1 MQEIIISKKDDDT
14 KLIMLL
20 EDGKLAEYYEDKSSY
35 NRLEGNI
42 YNGKIRNIVPGM
54 QAAFVDIGEGKNTF
68 IQAKDLMPKEDQT
81 KSTRNEVKDIK
92 QIAKVGMNVIVQVKK
107 DANHKKGARVST
119 HINLPGKYIA
129 YMPDADF
136 ITISQKI
143 EDETKKE
150 RLKQFVKERLPRG
163 SGAIIRTAAENIDTK
178 ELETEIKSL
187 VETWKKIKNNSKNN
201 EIKLLYKSDDIVSK
215 IIKDTIGQNIE
226 KITVD
231 TEEEYEEVKEIL
243 AQIPK
248 KDIKIEKVENSLSK
262 YSLNVQIERMSQRKI
277 WLKCGGFITI
287 DKTEALTAI
296 DVNSCKYTGKENQEQ
311 TIYTVNKEATEEI
324 AKQLR
329 LRDIDGIIIIDY
341 IDMTLDE
348 NKKKI
353 IELLKQ
359 NIKKDRSKIQIL
371 EFTKLNLL
379 EITRKHMFS
388 NNNI

>member
-1 MQEIIISKKDDDT
+1 
-14 KLIMLL
+14 
-20 EDGKLAEYYEDKSSY
+20 
-35 NRLEGNI
+35 
-42 YNGKIRNIVPGM
+42 
-54 QAAFVDIGEGKNTF
+54 
-68 IQAKDLMPKEDQT
+68 
-81 KSTRNEVKDIK
+81 
-92 QIAKVGMNVIVQVKK
+92 MNVIVQVKK

-129 YMPDADF
+129 YMPDTDI

-143 EDETKKE
+143 EDNAKREK
-150 RLKQFVKERLPRG
+150 LKQYVKEKLLDNE
-163 SGAIIRTAAENIDTK
+163 GAIIRTSAENVELKEIDN
-178 ELETEIKSL
+178 EIKSL
-187 VETWKKIKNNSKNN
+187 KNTWDNIKKEAQGN
-201 EIKLLYKSDDIVSK
+201 EIKLLYKSDDILTKV
-215 IIKDTIGQNIE
+215 IKDTIGL
-226 KITVD
+226 KIKKVTVD
-231 TEEEYEEVKEIL
+231 TSEDFEKVKQVL
-243 AQIPK
+243 NQLPK
-248 KDIKIEKVENSLSK
+248 NDVSVEKVEDSLSK
-262 YSLNVQIERMSQRKI
+262 YSLKVQIERMHQRKI

-287 DKTEALTAI
+287 DRTEALTAI

-388 NNNI
+388 NKI

>member
-1 MQEIIISKKDDDT
+1 MQEIIISKKEDT
-14 KLIMLL
+14 KLIMLI
-20 EDGKLAEYYEDKSSY
+20 EDGKLVEYYEDKVTH

-42 YNGKIRNIVPGM
+42 YNAKIRNIVPGM

-68 IQAKDLMPKEDQT
+68 IQAKDLIPKKDQT
-81 KSTRNEVKDIK
+81 KEMNNEIVDIK
-92 QIAKVGMNVIVQVKK
+92 QIAKIGMNVIVQVKK

-129 YMPDADF
+129 YMPDTDF

-143 EDETKKE
+143 EDKTKRE
-150 RLKQFVKERLPRG
+150 NLKQYVKENLPKG
-163 SGAIIRTAAENIDTK
+163 SGAIIRTAAENIN
-178 ELETEIKSL
+178 LEEIEKEIKLLIESW
-187 VETWKKIKNNSKNN
+187 ENIKNNTKAD
-201 EIKLLYKSDDIVSK
+201 EIKLLYKSDNIITK
-215 IIKDTIGQNIE
+215 IIKDTIGLNIS
-226 KITVD
+226 KVTVD
-231 TEEEYEEVKEIL
+231 SDEDYEEVRQVINKL
-243 AQIPK
+243 PK
-248 KDIKIEKVENSLSK
+248 NNISIEKVENSLSK
-262 YSLNVQIERMSQRKI
+262 YSLETQIEKMHQRKI

-341 IDMTLDE
+341 IYMTLDE

-388 NNNI
+388 NNI

>member
-1 MQEIIISKKDDDT
+1 MQEIIISKKEDT
-14 KLIMLL
+14 KLIMLI
-20 EDGKLAEYYEDKSSY
+20 EDGKLVEYYEDKVTH

-42 YNGKIRNIVPGM
+42 YNAKIRNIVPGM

-68 IQAKDLMPKEDQT
+68 IQAKDLIPKKDQT
-81 KSTRNEVKDIK
+81 KEMNNEIVDIK
-92 QIAKVGMNVIVQVKK
+92 QIAKIGMNVIVQVKK

-129 YMPDADF
+129 YMPDTDF

-143 EDETKKE
+143 EDKTKRE
-150 RLKQFVKERLPRG
+150 NLKQYVKENLPKG
-163 SGAIIRTAAENIDTK
+163 SGAIIRTAAENIN
-178 ELETEIKSL
+178 LEEIEKEIKLLIESW
-187 VETWKKIKNNSKNN
+187 ENIKNNTKAD
-201 EIKLLYKSDDIVSK
+201 EIKLLYKSDNIITK
-215 IIKDTIGQNIE
+215 IIKDTIGLNIS
-226 KITVD
+226 KVTVD
-231 TEEEYEEVKEIL
+231 SDEDYEEVRQVINKL
-243 AQIPK
+243 PK
-248 KDIKIEKVENSLSK
+248 NNISIEKVENSLSK
-262 YSLNVQIERMSQRKI
+262 YSLETQIEKMHQRKI

-388 NNNI
+388 NNI

>member
-1 MQEIIISKKDDDT
+1 
-14 KLIMLL
+14 
-20 EDGKLAEYYEDKSSY
+20 
-35 NRLEGNI
+35 
-42 YNGKIRNIVPGM
+42 
-54 QAAFVDIGEGKNTF
+54 
-68 IQAKDLMPKEDQT
+68 MPKEDQT

>member
-1 MQEIIISKKDDDT
+1 MQEIIISKKEDT
-14 KLIMLL
+14 KLIMLI
-20 EDGKLAEYYEDKSSY
+20 EDGKLVEYYEDKVTH

-42 YNGKIRNIVPGM
+42 YNAKIRNIVPGM

-68 IQAKDLMPKEDQT
+68 IQAKDLIPKKDQT
-81 KSTRNEVKDIK
+81 KGMNSEIVDIK
-92 QIAKVGMNVIVQVKK
+92 QIAKIGMNVIVQVKK

-129 YMPDADF
+129 YMPDTDF

-143 EDETKKE
+143 EDKTKRE
-150 RLKQFVKERLPRG
+150 NLKQYVKENLPKG
-163 SGAIIRTAAENIDTK
+163 SGAIIRTAAENVK
-178 ELETEIKSL
+178 LEEIEKEIKL
-187 VETWKKIKNNSKNN
+187 LIENWENIKNNAKAD
-201 EIKLLYKSDDIVSK
+201 EIKLLYKSDNIITK
-215 IIKDTIGQNIE
+215 IIKDTIGLNIS

-231 TEEEYEEVKEIL
+231 SDEDYEEVRQVINKL
-243 AQIPK
+243 PK
-248 KDIKIEKVENSLSK
+248 NNISIEKVENSLSK
-262 YSLNVQIERMSQRKI
+262 YSLETQIEKMHQRKI

-388 NNNI
+388 NNI

>member
-178 ELETEIKSL
+178 ELETEIK
-187 VETWKKIKNNSKNN
+187 
-201 EIKLLYKSDDIVSK
+201 
-215 IIKDTIGQNIE
+215 
-226 KITVD
+226 
-231 TEEEYEEVKEIL
+231 
-243 AQIPK
+243 
-248 KDIKIEKVENSLSK
+248 
-262 YSLNVQIERMSQRKI
+262 
-277 WLKCGGFITI
+277 
-287 DKTEALTAI
+287 
-296 DVNSCKYTGKENQEQ
+296 
-311 TIYTVNKEATEEI
+311 
-324 AKQLR
+324 
-329 LRDIDGIIIIDY
+329 
-341 IDMTLDE
+341 
-348 NKKKI
+348 
-353 IELLKQ
+353 
-359 NIKKDRSKIQIL
+359 
-371 EFTKLNLL
+371 
-379 EITRKHMFS
+379 
-388 NNNI
+388 

>member
-1 MQEIIISKKDDDT
+1 MQEIIVSQKDDV

-20 EDGKLAEYYEDKSSY
+20 EDGKLVEYYENKSSH

-42 YNGKIRNIVPGM
+42 YHGKIRNIVPGM

-68 IQAKDLMPKEDQT
+68 IQAKDLIPKVDET
-81 KSTRNEVKDIK
+81 KGIKKETIDIK
-92 QIAKVGMNVIVQVKK
+92 QIAKIGMNVIVQVKK

-129 YMPDADF
+129 YMPDTDI

-143 EDETKKE
+143 EDNAKREK
-150 RLKQFVKERLPRG
+150 LKQYVKEKLLDNE
-163 SGAIIRTAAENIDTK
+163 GAIIRTSAENVELKEIDK
-178 ELETEIKSL
+178 EIKIL
-187 VETWKKIKNNSKNN
+187 KNTWDNIKKEAQGN
-201 EIKLLYKSDDIVSK
+201 EIKLLYKSDDILTKV
-215 IIKDTIGQNIE
+215 IKDTIGL
-226 KITVD
+226 KIKKVTVD
-231 TEEEYEEVKEIL
+231 TSEDFEKVKQVL
-243 AQIPK
+243 NQLPK
-248 KDIKIEKVENSLSK
+248 NDVSVEKVEDSLSK
-262 YSLNVQIERMSQRKI
+262 YSLKVQIERMHQRKI

-287 DKTEALTAI
+287 DRTEALTAI

-388 NNNI
+388 NKI

>member
-1 MQEIIISKKDDDT
+1 MQEIIISKKEDT
-14 KLIMLL
+14 KLIMLI
-20 EDGKLAEYYEDKSSY
+20 EDGKLVEYYEDKVTY

-42 YNGKIRNIVPGM
+42 YNAKIRNIVPGM

-68 IQAKDLMPKEDQT
+68 IQAKDLIPKKDQT
-81 KSTRNEVKDIK
+81 KGMNSEIVDIK
-92 QIAKVGMNVIVQVKK
+92 QIAKIGMNVIVQVKK

-129 YMPDADF
+129 YMPDTDF

-143 EDETKKE
+143 EDKTKRE
-150 RLKQFVKERLPRG
+150 NLKQYVKENLPKG
-163 SGAIIRTAAENIDTK
+163 SGAIIRTAAENVK
-178 ELETEIKSL
+178 LEEIEKEIKIL
-187 VETWKKIKNNSKNN
+187 IENWENIKNNAKAD
-201 EIKLLYKSDDIVSK
+201 EIKLLYKSDNIITK
-215 IIKDTIGQNIE
+215 IIKDTIGLNIS
-226 KITVD
+226 KVTVD
-231 TEEEYEEVKEIL
+231 SDEDYEEVRQVINKL
-243 AQIPK
+243 PK
-248 KDIKIEKVENSLSK
+248 NNISIEKVENSLSK
-262 YSLNVQIERMSQRKI
+262 YSLETQIEKMHQRKI

-388 NNNI
+388 NNI